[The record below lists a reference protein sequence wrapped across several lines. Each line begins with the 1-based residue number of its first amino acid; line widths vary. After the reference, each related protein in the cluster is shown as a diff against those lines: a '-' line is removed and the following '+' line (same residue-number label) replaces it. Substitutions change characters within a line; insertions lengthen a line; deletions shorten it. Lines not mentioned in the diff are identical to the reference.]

1 MCGWIGNGILARAP
15 IRPNS
20 AWKALGVIGP
30 SRSVMKTCED
40 APPRRCLSAR
50 LAQRCGSPNPLRTAP
65 GSETA
70 RATTSRTDLCVASS
84 TREARQSAIN
94 WSRSNIVLIRQ
105 CVWTAEFCPWRT
117 LPCPVMSRPSE
128 FLQPLAQ
135 GRNACFACLTGPLAR
150 PGVLWHLS
158 KVLCLNP
165 RRTTHKPVAGG
176 NRPPGICP
184 RRANVWRGWSR
195 RAAPT
200 NGPAVAEQSST
211 PAAVQPR
218 PQLSCPA
225 SRGSRPADD
234 AVQLQKAFRLLLPL
248 FELPHRANRGQ
259 PQAGRGSRGQMRDGQ
274 DTRCGGS
281 VQRCPRP
288 PP

>member
-105 CVWTAEFCPWRT
+105 CLWTAELVRGAHCHAPLWA
-117 LPCPVMSRPSE
+117 VHPS
-128 FLQPLAQ
+128 FSSP
-135 GRNACFACLTGPLAR
+135 
-150 PGVLWHLS
+150 
-158 KVLCLNP
+158 
-165 RRTTHKPVAGG
+165 
-176 NRPPGICP
+176 
-184 RRANVWRGWSR
+184 SR
-195 RAAPT
+195 RAVMRACPSASS
-200 NGPAVAEQSST
+200 AVNIIM
-211 PAAVQPR
+211 
-218 PQLSCPA
+218 
-225 SRGSRPADD
+225 RGAHPP
-234 AVQLQKAFRLLLPL
+234 RLLRARRERAGCRRGADQRDERAPFHQQFLPC
-248 FELPHRANRGQ
+248 FEAEDSTAGDLLHCGILKEYLSARGHSRHSRHPGASGS
-259 PQAGRGSRGQMRDGQ
+259 PQERTFGQ
-274 DTRCGGS
+274 
-281 VQRCPRP
+281 
-288 PP
+288 